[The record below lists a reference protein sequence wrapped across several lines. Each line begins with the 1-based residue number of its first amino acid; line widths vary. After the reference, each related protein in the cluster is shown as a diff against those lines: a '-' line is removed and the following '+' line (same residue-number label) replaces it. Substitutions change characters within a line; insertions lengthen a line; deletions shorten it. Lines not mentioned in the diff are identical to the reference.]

1 VPRRNWTRDETLLAF
16 RLYNLTQYGR
26 IHAGNEDIIKL
37 AALLHRTPNAVAKK
51 MLNLAS
57 FDPAHLERGVVSLQ
71 HTSRLDR
78 EIWDTFHARLQD
90 LYWASDAGLR
100 RLLEGDEQAI
110 LPAVF
115 DAPEFRGPTE
125 TMRETPVRRAQR
137 FFREAVLTAYN
148 GRCAVSGI
156 DRRELLTASHIIPWR
171 TDPDRR
177 TDPTNG
183 LALSAL
189 HDRAFDR
196 GLIAFDEG
204 RAMLVSDRLKSAS
217 QNEVVRVGFLELE
230 GRVLEASSRY
240 APDPGALAY
249 HRERLFVG

>member
-1 VPRRNWTRDETLLAF
+1 MPRRNWTRDETLLAF

-26 IHAGNEDIIKL
+26 IHSGNEDIVKL
-37 AALLHRTPNAVAKK
+37 ATIVGRTPSAVAKK

-57 FDPAHLERGVVSLQ
+57 FDPAHLGRGVVSLQ

-78 EIWDTFHARLQD
+78 EIWDLFHVRLHD
-90 LYWASDAGLR
+90 LYWASDVALR
-100 RLLEGDEQAI
+100 RLLHDTPEPD
-110 LPAVF
+110 LPGVF
-115 DAPEFRGPTE
+115 DSPQFTGQSEVL
-125 TMRETPVRRAQR
+125 REVPVRRAQR
-137 FFREAVLTAYN
+137 FFREVVLTAYN

-156 DRRELLTASHIIPWR
+156 DKRELLNASHIIPWR

-230 GRVLEASSRY
+230 GKVLEASSRY